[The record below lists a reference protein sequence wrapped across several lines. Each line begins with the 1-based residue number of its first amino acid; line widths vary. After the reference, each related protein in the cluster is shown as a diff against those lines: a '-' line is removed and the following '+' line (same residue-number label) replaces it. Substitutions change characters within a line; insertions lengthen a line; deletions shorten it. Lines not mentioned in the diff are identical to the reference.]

1 MSDKIRVN
9 FFVNGQGIGKPT
21 EISTEDYIHFMIGQR
36 DGDNYTMAAF
46 ISGKF
51 MKNQPV
57 SPESVSMSKAV
68 GVPMW
73 VFDIDRA
80 VQNHEDTKLF
90 EAIDGRKYGISD
102 DDDYDENDED
112 DDDEDD
118 DDEDEDEEDE
128 DEDDDEEDEDD
139 DDDDAVVAKCKTPKR
154 KASTKRKKAKKGESI
169 DPGKMVLII
178 LGMFMIMAIIL
189 TIFDK

>member
-9 FFVNGQGIGKPT
+9 FFVNGQGVGKPT

-36 DGDNYTMAAF
+36 DGDNYAMASF

-51 MKNQPV
+51 MKKQPV

-102 DDDYDENDED
+102 DDDD
-112 DDDEDD
+112 DDKDD
-118 DDEDEDEEDE
+118 
-128 DEDDDEEDEDD
+128 DDDEEDEDEED
-139 DDDDAVVAKCKTPKR
+139 DDDERTAKQRTAK
-154 KASTKRKKAKKGESI
+154 KRKKSKKDDSI
-169 DPGKMVLII
+169 KPTTILLFFVVWFAMLII
-178 LGMFMIMAIIL
+178 CALFI
-189 TIFDK
+189 DK

>member
-102 DDDYDENDED
+102 ED
-112 DDDEDD
+112 D
-118 DDEDEDEEDE
+118 
-128 DEDDDEEDEDD
+128 EDEDD
-139 DDDDAVVAKCKTPKR
+139 DDDDDDDDDEDDEDDEDDDEDVVVKRKAQKR

>member
-9 FFVNGQGIGKPT
+9 FFVNGQGVGKPT

-36 DGDNYTMAAF
+36 DGDNYAMASF

-51 MKNQPV
+51 MKKQPV

-80 VQNHEDTKLF
+80 VQNYEDTKLF

-102 DDDYDENDED
+102 DDDDDD
-112 DDDEDD
+112 DDDEDN
-118 DDEDEDEEDE
+118 DEEDE
-128 DEDDDEEDEDD
+128 DDEDD
-139 DDDDAVVAKCKTPKR
+139 DDDDDDEEDVVAKRKAQKR